1 MAKVMVSFPD
11 ELLERV
17 DAEAVRRA
25 TTRSALLRDAVSREL
40 ARRDPELVRRAI
52 EEARTLF
59 DGVGGFDSGPLV
71 RSERDRL
78 DARDKRRTSPS

>member
-17 DAEAVRRA
+17 DAEALRRA

-59 DGVGGFDSGPLV
+59 DGAGTFESGALIRV
-71 RSERDRL
+71 ERDAL
-78 DARDKRRTSPS
+78 DARDTRRTPTP

>member
-17 DAEAVRRA
+17 DAEALRRA

-59 DGVGGFDSGPLV
+59 DGVGGFDSGALV

-78 DARDKRRTSPS
+78 DARDKRRTRAS

>member
-11 ELLERV
+11 ELLQRV
-17 DAEAVRRA
+17 DAEALRRA

-40 ARRDPELVRRAI
+40 ARRDPDLVRRAI
-52 EEARTLF
+52 EDARAIF
-59 DGVGGFDSGPLV
+59 DGVGGFDSGALV

-78 DARDKRRTSPS
+78 DARDNRRTRSS

>member
-17 DAEAVRRA
+17 DAEALRRA

-40 ARRDPELVRRAI
+40 ERRDPELVRRAI
-52 EEARTLF
+52 AEARTLF
-59 DGVGGFDSGPLV
+59 DGVRGFESSALV
-71 RSERDRL
+71 RGERDAL
-78 DARDKRRTSPS
+78 DARDARRARAS